1 MLNAK
6 THFFTVV
13 FFASLL
19 HGYAPAQ
26 NAGGPTATP
35 IKHLVVIFDENVSF
49 DHYFATYPHALNRA
63 ATGRLPFPG
72 PLWTMPRAVAAMVRA
87 CRFW

>member
-1 MLNAK
+1 MLNA
-6 THFFTVV
+6 HFK
-13 FFASLL
+13 ALL
-19 HGYAPAQ
+19 LALFLAAPAPAQ
-26 NAGGPTATP
+26 NAGSPTATP

-63 ATGRLPFPG
+63 ATGRLPLPG
-72 PLWTMPRAVAAMVRA
+72 PLWIMPRAVAAMVRT

>member
-1 MLNAK
+1 
-6 THFFTVV
+6 
-13 FFASLL
+13 
-19 HGYAPAQ
+19 
-26 NAGGPTATP
+26 
-35 IKHLVVIFDENVSF
+35 VIFDENVSF

-87 CRFW
+87 CRCW